1 MVRHVVLGINDVE
14 TGLVVMKQGDE
25 VTAEVTGSNVVIISG
40 KITSE

>member
-14 TGLVVMKQGDE
+14 TGMKQGDE